1 MRAIRV
7 ASAALLGVASLAP
20 TAPTAAA
27 ADGRLTQPFFTVTPS
42 TVAPGGRVAL
52 SASGCTTTATAT
64 SGVFD
69 AVTISPGTSTT
80 ALVDSDAR
88 LGAVYAVQFRCG
100 SQSGRFNLTIAGG
113 QATPT
118 IRTPTPTIRATTVPS
133 PLPSPVPSPLPSP
146 GAVRGGVGG
155 SIGGLNAG
163 EIAAGTALVVVA
175 ATGAIYVVR
184 RRLNNRRR

>member
-7 ASAALLGVASLAP
+7 ASAALLGVASLP
-20 TAPTAAA
+20 LTAPTAAA

-42 TVAPGGRVAL
+42 TVAPGGRVTL
-52 SASGCTTTATAT
+52 SASGCPTTATAT

-88 LGAVYAVQFRCG
+88 RGAVYSVQFRCG
-100 SQSGRFNLTIAGG
+100 AQSGRFNLTIAGG

-118 IRTPTPTIRATTVPS
+118 IRATTAT
-133 PLPSPVPSPLPSP
+133 SP

-184 RRLNNRRR
+184 RRLNNRRH